1 MLSFIYRKW
10 STKRHNAYLI
20 VPVTGGAPI
29 REWRLLNYFFG
40 KGAALI
46 RVAVLINQSYS
57 KLHFPLIL
65 VRWLESKEKKI

>member
-1 MLSFIYRKW
+1 MV
-10 STKRHNAYLI
+10 LI
-20 VPVTGGAPI
+20 
-29 REWRLLNYFFG
+29 ELFFG